1 MFNIGMD
8 ILIDSLYETLAL
20 FPYLFLTY
28 LALEFLEHKTSRK
41 TLSYI
46 KIRFLWSG
54 CRRIAGADT
63 TMRFFGRGS
72 QPLCDRHYYARHAD
86 GHFSLHFRRDAADFD
101 FRRRRSGFD
110 CTDFGN

>member
-46 KIRFLWSG
+46 KNQVLTVRLP
-54 CRRIAGADT
+54 ADCW
-63 TMRFFGRGS
+63 G
-72 QPLCDRHYYARHAD
+72 
-86 GHFSLHFRRDAADFD
+86 
-101 FRRRRSGFD
+101 
-110 CTDFGN
+110 